1 MITLMGIAG
10 GFALLLLLLAAGIS
24 VAVAIFTVATAG
36 VLMYLNTS
44 LLFNFGN
51 NLWATLNDFL
61 LTAIP
66 LFILLGEILLRCGIT
81 ERMYGALSV
90 WLQRLPGGL
99 LHTNIGASTVFSAM
113 SGSSVATAATIG
125 TVALPAFQQRGYNER
140 LALGSLAAGAT
151 LGILIPPSINMIIY
165 GAITNTSIGKLFIA
179 GILPGLALAL
189 AFSATIYLYA
199 VFKPG
204 VAGQGEPLASWDEK
218 LAALKDLLPP
228 AFVFFIVMGSI
239 YSGWAT
245 PTEAAALGV
254 VAALLVAAQ
263 RRKLTLTMLHEC
275 FLSMARTTAML
286 LLIIVGAYFMNYV
299 VGILGIPA
307 ALSRWVSELGLSPL
321 TLILMLVVFYLVLG
335 CFLETLS
342 MMIATVP
349 IVVPLVMQFG
359 FDPVWFG
366 IFLVLMMEISLIT
379 PPVGMN
385 LYVVQGVRGRGA
397 ITDVML
403 GSLPFMLVML
413 LFVLGMIIWPQA
425 VLWLPDLMMSTGG

>member
-1 MITLMGIAG
+1 MITLLGIGG
-10 GFALLLLLLAAGIS
+10 GFVLLLALLAAGIS

-90 WLQRLPGGL
+90 WMQRMPGGL

-179 GILPGLALAL
+179 GILPGLALAA

-204 VAGQGEPLASWDEK
+204 VAGQGEPAASWSEK
-218 LAALKDLLPP
+218 MAALKDLLPP

-275 FLSMARTTAML
+275 FLSMARTTSML

-299 VGILGIPA
+299 VGILGIPGT
-307 ALSRWVSELGLSPL
+307 LSRWVSDLGLSPL

-349 IVVPLVMQFG
+349 IVVPLVIQFG

-385 LYVVQGVRGRGA
+385 LYVVQGVRGRGP

-413 LFVLGMIIWPQA
+413 VFVLVITIWPQT
-425 VLWLPDLMMSTGG
+425 VLWLPDLMMSGK

>member
-1 MITLMGIAG
+1 MITLLGIGG
-10 GFALLLLLLAAGIS
+10 GFVLLLALLAAGIS
-24 VAVAIFTVATAG
+24 VAVAIFTVATTG

-90 WLQRLPGGL
+90 WMQRMPGGL

-179 GILPGLALAL
+179 GILPGLALAA

-204 VAGQGEPLASWDEK
+204 VAGQGEPPASWSEK
-218 LAALKDLLPP
+218 MAALKDLLPP

-263 RRKLTLTMLHEC
+263 RRKLTLAMLHEC

-307 ALSRWVSELGLSPL
+307 ALSRWVSDLGLSPL

-385 LYVVQGVRGRGA
+385 LYVVQGVRGRGP

-413 LFVLGMIIWPQA
+413 LFVFAIIAWPQT
-425 VLWLPDLMMSTGG
+425 VMWLPDLMMSGK